1 MLRGDYSY
9 LKLSRAERRTE
20 NDFWPNPC
28 PLCRCEYPR
37 TKGCVTAGN
46 RCGRQGDRMAPGR
59 EAGKRELGVKP
70 GLTQRARSVVR
81 AFMEARNVAPGFVLS
96 CGVLP
101 EVSES
106 VTERLHRVIHY
117 LAGRRFERERHA
129 RALRAAIRDV
139 TRSEDAVDRVETR
152 LTALTAA
159 DTTAAYV
166 FGLAVGLALGSLPSR
181 LRL

>member
-1 MLRGDYSY
+1 MW
-9 LKLSRAERRTE
+9 RR
-20 NDFWPNPC
+20 
-28 PLCRCEYPR
+28 
-37 TKGCVTAGN
+37 
-46 RCGRQGDRMAPGR
+46 GDRMTPER
-59 EAGKRELGVKP
+59 EAGKREMGLKVR
-70 GLTQRARSVVR
+70 LTQRARNVVR
-81 AFMEARNVAPGFVLS
+81 AFTEARNVAPGFVLS

-106 VTERLHRVIHY
+106 VTERLHRVIHS
-117 LAGRRFERERHA
+117 LAGRRLERQRHV
-129 RALRAAIRDV
+129 RALRAAIREV